1 VSCLNHDKVAIVT
14 GSSRGLGRAI
24 VRELADHGCKVVI
37 NYFQSKEQ
45 AEQLLAELKDKG
57 QEAIAVQAGVAHPD
71 DVQSMIDMTVKEFGG
86 IDILVNNA
94 GVNRDRTIRRMSI
107 EEWQEVI
114 ATDLSS
120 VFYCTYAALPHMIER
135 GGGRI
140 VNMSSIVGQMG
151 NPGQSN
157 YAAAKAGIVGFT
169 RAIAMDM
176 ASCGVTCNAYHPFA
190 KTDLLG
196 PQTRYTVEQ
205 RFRQGKIDR
214 EEFEWQSSPP
224 GPEGVGPVIA
234 YLASPAAAGITGK
247 VFYVSGGKLAIY
259 SEPVRRRTIHKA
271 GAIWSVAELVERV
284 PGLLEE

>member
-1 VSCLNHDKVAIVT
+1 MSCLNHDRVAIVT

-71 DVQSMIDMTVKEFGG
+71 DVQSMIDTTVKEFGG

-151 NPGQSN
+151 NLGQSN
-157 YAAAKAGIVGFT
+157 YAAAKAGMVGFT
-169 RAIAMDM
+169 KSAAQELARFNITVNAMCPGFIETEMVTNLTEEVQQALIAKI
-176 ASCGVTCNAYHPFA
+176 P
-190 KTDLLG
+190 LG
-196 PQTRYTVEQ
+196 
-205 RFRQGKIDR
+205 RFGKA
-214 EEFEWQSSPP
+214 EEVARLCRFLVS
-224 GPEGVGPVIA
+224 EGD
-234 YLASPAAAGITGK
+234 YITGAQININ
-247 VFYVSGGKLAIY
+247 GGMYLQ
-259 SEPVRRRTIHKA
+259 
-271 GAIWSVAELVERV
+271 
-284 PGLLEE
+284 